1 MDRRF
6 ILYSPLK
13 SWGIPLCLKGSS
25 ISYFEAVMLH
35 NVFKK
40 KLEDIIVRPFIILLS
55 LVSTCPWDGVWP
67 IDHRLAIQL
76 DSKDLD

>member
-13 SWGIPLCLKGSS
+13 SWGIQLCLKGSS

-40 KLEDIIVRPFIILLS
+40 KIGGHNRQTIHYSLISSVDLPLGWSMAHRPPS
-55 LVSTCPWDGVWP
+55 CHT
-67 IDHRLAIQL
+67 A
-76 DSKDLD
+76 